1 MKQLFILILFLPL
14 LGCGNIIKNKQTSI
28 DFNCPRV
35 FFSSDDRIYIDNSIS
50 LDDITIKAEFNNY
63 AINTKCQQKENVAV
77 IPLDILI
84 IAKPMSDLEE
94 SFLSFPV
101 YIALLNDSDE
111 ILETQYFSV
120 SGVVNKN
127 NETNNFV
134 ESDITDR
141 LKIVTQQIGV
151 TQLVIGFMLDNEKRD
166 LLN

>member
-1 MKQLFILILFLPL
+1 MKRLFIFILFLPI

-35 FFSSDDRIYIDNSIS
+35 FFSSDDRIYIDNNIS
-50 LDDITIKAEFNNY
+50 LDDIKIKAEFNNF
-63 AINTKCQQKENVAV
+63 AINEKCQQQENIAV
-77 IPLDILI
+77 IPIDILI
-84 IAKPMSDLEE
+84 IAKPMSNLEDPI
-94 SFLSFPV
+94 LPLPV
-101 YIALLNDSDE
+101 YISLLNDNDE

-127 NETNNFV
+127 NQTNVFV
-134 ESDITDR
+134 ESDMIDR
-141 LKIVTQQIGV
+141 LKIVTQRLEV

>member
-14 LGCGNIIKNKQTSI
+14 LGCGSIIKNKQAST

-63 AINTKCQQKENVAV
+63 AINTKCQQQKNIAV

-84 IAKPMSDLEE
+84 VAKPLSNLEE
-94 SFLSFPV
+94 PILSLPV
-101 YIALLNDSDE
+101 YISLLNDNDE

-120 SGVVNKN
+120 SGLVNKN
-127 NETNNFV
+127 NESNIFI

-141 LKIVTQQIGV
+141 LQIVTQQLET
-151 TQLVIGFMLDNEKRD
+151 TQLVLGFMLDNEKRN

>member
-1 MKQLFILILFLPL
+1 MKRLFIFILFLPL

-35 FFSSDDRIYIDNSIS
+35 FFSSDDRIYIDNNIS
-50 LDDITIKAEFNNY
+50 LDDITIKAELNNY
-63 AINTKCQQKENVAV
+63 AINEKCQQQENIAI
-77 IPLDILI
+77 IPIDILI
-84 IAKPMSDLEE
+84 IAKPMRNLEE
-94 SFLSFPV
+94 LFLSLPI
-101 YIALLNDSDE
+101 YISLLNDNDE

>member
-1 MKQLFILILFLPL
+1 MKQLFIFILFLPL
-14 LGCGNIIKNKQTSI
+14 LGCGNIIKNKQTSL

-63 AINTKCQQKENVAV
+63 ATNKKCQLQENLAV

-84 IAKPMSDLEE
+84 VAKPMNNLEE
-94 SFLSFPV
+94 SFITLPV
-101 YIALLNDSDE
+101 YISLLDDNDE

-120 SGVVNKN
+120 SGIMNKN
-127 NETNNFV
+127 TETNIFM

-141 LKIVTQQIGV
+141 LQIVTQKLKT
-151 TQLVIGFMLDNEKRD
+151 TQLVLGFMLDKEKRN

>member
-1 MKQLFILILFLPL
+1 MKRLFIFILFLPI

-35 FFSSDDRIYIDNSIS
+35 FFSSDDRIYIDNNIS
-50 LDDITIKAEFNNY
+50 LDDIKIKAEFNNF
-63 AINTKCQQKENVAV
+63 AINEKCQQQENIAV
-77 IPLDILI
+77 IPIDILI
-84 IAKPMSDLEE
+84 IAKPMSNLEDP
-94 SFLSFPV
+94 FLSLPV
-101 YIALLNDSDE
+101 YISLLNDNDE

-127 NETNNFV
+127 NQTNVFV
-134 ESDITDR
+134 ESDIIDR
-141 LKIVTQQIGV
+141 LKIVTQRVEV

>member
-1 MKQLFILILFLPL
+1 MKQLFIFILFLPL
-14 LGCGNIIKNKQTSI
+14 LGCGNIIKNMQTST

-63 AINTKCQQKENVAV
+63 AINKKCQQQDNIAV

-84 IAKPMSDLEE
+84 IAKPMINLEE
-94 SFLSFPV
+94 SFISLPV
-101 YIALLNDSDE
+101 YISLLDDNDE

-120 SGVVNKN
+120 SGLINKN
-127 NETNNFV
+127 TETNIFI
-134 ESDITDR
+134 ESDVKDF
-141 LKIVTQQIGV
+141 LQIVTQQLET
-151 TQLVIGFMLDNEKRD
+151 TQLVLGFMLDNEKRD